1 MQNIDLICIGK
12 MNASYFASGVAEYQ
26 KRLGGFCN
34 FRIIELPEASIAD
47 KNASDRQ
54 IAKALQKE
62 SDAILASVRKGAY
75 LVALC
80 VEGKQISSEDL
91 AALLAERAGSGAGD
105 IAFVIG
111 SSHVVHGIDPYYP
124 KYYEGRSEKPAYREY
139 FESILENLNTY
150 SDFDVYGHLDYVVRY
165 GPDRNRFYTYEAYAD
180 IIDEILR
187 KLISMG
193 KGIEV
198 NTAGFK
204 YGLGHPNPTEAV
216 LLRYHELGGEILTLG
231 ADAHAPEHV
240 AYAFDRLPQILRHAG
255 FRYFTVFTGRKPDF
269 LPLPE

>member
-12 MNASYFASGVAEYQ
+12 MNASYFAAGVAEYQ

-62 SDAILASVRKGAY
+62 VRKGAY

-111 SSHVVHGIDPYYP
+111 SSHG
-124 KYYEGRSEKPAYREY
+124 
-139 FESILENLNTY
+139 
-150 SDFDVYGHLDYVVRY
+150 LD
-165 GPDRNRFYTYEAYAD
+165 DRVKKAAQAR
-180 IIDEILR
+180 
-187 KLISMG
+187 ISMG
-193 KGIEV
+193 RITLPHQLARLVLTEQLYRACTI
-198 NTAGFK
+198 NAGMK
-204 YGLGHPNPTEAV
+204 YH
-216 LLRYHELGGEILTLG
+216 
-231 ADAHAPEHV
+231 
-240 AYAFDRLPQILRHAG
+240 
-255 FRYFTVFTGRKPDF
+255 K
-269 LPLPE
+269 